1 MNRFFTKSLVL
12 VALVGAM
19 TAYSTSKA
27 EAAFTMYLCN
37 DAGCGGGGD
46 IIVTDNGAGDL
57 TNVTAGRISAFLGG
71 VGGFSNFDIE
81 TGLSKP
87 ELGSAGSPQLDLQFN
102 ALSTGPA
109 EAWLYISDTDFTGV
123 TSLKVTAGGTTN
135 GTVEAVLYGGANNL
149 LGTLAGPISSTG
161 ILVGNPFAGSGASAS
176 VGSVANPYALTLLV
190 HIKHTGAGLT
200 TGDANVVPEPVSLS
214 LLGLGLAGLAARRRR
229 KV

>member
-46 IIVTDNGAGDL
+46 VTVTDNGAGDL
-57 TNVTAGRISAFLGG
+57 TNLTAGRISAFLGG
-71 VGGFSNFDIE
+71 VGGFSAFDIE

-102 ALSTGPA
+102 ALSAGAA

-135 GTVEAVLYGGANNL
+135 GTVEAVLYGGANNA
-149 LGTLAGPISSTG
+149 LGTLAGPLSTTG
-161 ILVGNPFAGSGASAS
+161 PLTGNPFAGSGPSAGVGVAS
-176 VGSVANPYALTLLV
+176 NPYALTLLV
-190 HIKHTGAGLT
+190 HIKHTKGGLT
-200 TGDANVVPEPVSLS
+200 TGDSNVVPEPVSLS
-214 LLGLGLAGLAARRRR
+214 LLGLGLAGLAARRR
-229 KV
+229 KA